1 MSRGGSRQDYIARVR
16 YQNDLPPPP
25 CPPKLLDI
33 PVDTAKLT
41 SNAYLS
47 DLARKQVPNFA
58 LDIDLGMPLDMT
70 VLAGIFDRGDE
81 SSKLALK
88 RILIYKVCASNNGP

>member
-33 PVDTAKLT
+33 PIDTNKLT
-41 SNAYLS
+41 SCAYLS
-47 DLARKQVPNFA
+47 DLVRKQDPNLT

-70 VLAGIFDRGDE
+70 ALSGIFDRGDE
-81 SSKLALK
+81 SSK
-88 RILIYKVCASNNGP
+88 